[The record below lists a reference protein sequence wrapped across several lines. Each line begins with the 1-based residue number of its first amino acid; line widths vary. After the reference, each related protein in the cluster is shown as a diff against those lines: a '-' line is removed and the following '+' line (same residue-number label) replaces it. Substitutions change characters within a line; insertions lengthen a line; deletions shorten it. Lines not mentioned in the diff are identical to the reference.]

1 MIYPANLEK
10 GFYIGVTATSAG
22 FDNEPDYNRLDNAI
36 LNFEKMGYPVITTP
50 NVKSNIKGRSC
61 DGVTRAKELNTLFND
76 SKIRAVI
83 AASGGDFLVEMLPYV
98 DFNLIADNPK
108 WIQGFSDTTGLNFT
122 ITTNLDIAT
131 VYSYNFS
138 TFGMESWH
146 KSLSDNLKILEGKDV
161 IQESYDLYQDGYYK
175 RITGLEGFVLEK
187 KVEWKNIFPSGR
199 NDEKEIEVCGRVLCG
214 CLDCLL
220 NLVGTKYDKTKEFV
234 KKYKSDGILW
244 LLESYDLNSAAL
256 TRGLWQLKE
265 AGWFDNAVG
274 FVFGRP
280 AMYESF
286 YDISY
291 EEAVCSVL
299 GDLNLPI
306 ILDADIG
313 HKHPQFT
320 VINGALAKVK
330 SGNNKG
336 SIVFERR

>member
-161 IQESYDLYQDGYYK
+161 IQESYDLYQDGY
-175 RITGLEGFVLEK
+175 
-187 KVEWKNIFPSGR
+187 
-199 NDEKEIEVCGRVLCG
+199 
-214 CLDCLL
+214 
-220 NLVGTKYDKTKEFV
+220 
-234 KKYKSDGILW
+234 
-244 LLESYDLNSAAL
+244 
-256 TRGLWQLKE
+256 
-265 AGWFDNAVG
+265 
-274 FVFGRP
+274 
-280 AMYESF
+280 
-286 YDISY
+286 
-291 EEAVCSVL
+291 
-299 GDLNLPI
+299 
-306 ILDADIG
+306 
-313 HKHPQFT
+313 
-320 VINGALAKVK
+320 
-330 SGNNKG
+330 
-336 SIVFERR
+336 